1 MVMDV
6 FATLNGHRS
15 IRKYRPDPVAPA
27 LLEEVVA
34 TGIRASSSGNMQTF
48 SVIVTQDRALRER
61 LYTAHMEQEMLRE
74 APVLLTF
81 CADFRRMR
89 KWLRINDAP
98 DNFDDFF
105 AFMVGAIDA
114 VLASENVA
122 LAAEAKGLGICY
134 LGSTLANADQV
145 GGILEL
151 PEGVMPVVGFV
162 LGWPAEDP
170 ELRDRLPAA
179 GLVHRERYHD
189 HSDDEIREIYQ
200 DRDKAGWDRYMSVPR
215 LRSLVAEYGVE
226 NLAQLYTIVK
236 YTREGH
242 AHYSRTVLEYLRHQG
257 FLR

>member
-1 MVMDV
+1 MDV
-6 FATLNGHRS
+6 FDVLNQHRS
-15 IRKYRPDPVAPA
+15 IRKYRPDPVARE
-27 LLEEVVA
+27 LLDEVIA
-34 TGIRASSSGNMQTF
+34 TAIRASSSGNMQTF
-48 SVIVTQDRALRER
+48 SVIVTEEPAMRER
-61 LYTAHMEQEMLRE
+61 LYMAHMEQQMLLD

-114 VLASENVA
+114 ILASENVA
-122 LAAEAKGLGICY
+122 LAAEGKGLGICY

-145 GGILEL
+145 GEVLEL
-151 PEGVMPVVGFV
+151 PESVMPVVGFV

-170 ELRDRLPAA
+170 DLRDRLPAA
-179 GLVHRERYHD
+179 GLVHRERYQD
-189 HSDDEIREIYQ
+189 PSDEEIREIYR
-200 DRDKAGWDRYMSVPR
+200 DRDKAGWDRYMSIPR
-215 LRSLVAEYGVE
+215 LRSLVAEHGVE
-226 NLAQLYTIVK
+226 NLAQLYTVVK

-242 AHYSRTVLEYLRHQG
+242 ARYSKNVLDYLKRQG

>member
-1 MVMDV
+1 MDV
-6 FATLNGHRS
+6 FEVLNQHRS
-15 IRKYRPDPVAPA
+15 IRKYRPDPVAPE
-27 LLEEVVA
+27 LLDEIVA

-48 SVIVTQDRALRER
+48 SVIVTQEPAMRER
-61 LYTAHMEQEMLRE
+61 LYAAHLEQQMLLD

-81 CADFRRMR
+81 CADFLRMR
-89 KWLRINDAP
+89 KWLRLNDAP

-114 VLASENVA
+114 TLASENVA

-145 GGILEL
+145 GEILDI

-162 LGWPAEDP
+162 LGWPDEDP
-170 ELRDRLPAA
+170 ALRDRLPAA
-179 GLVHRERYHD
+179 GLVHHERYHD
-189 HSDDEIREIYQ
+189 HSDDEIGEIYR
-200 DRDKAGWDRYMSVPR
+200 DRDEAGWDRYMSIPR
-215 LRSLVAEYGVE
+215 LRRLVEEHGVE
-226 NLAQLYTIVK
+226 NLAQLYTVVK

-242 AHYSRTVLEYLRHQG
+242 AGYSKTVLDYLERQG